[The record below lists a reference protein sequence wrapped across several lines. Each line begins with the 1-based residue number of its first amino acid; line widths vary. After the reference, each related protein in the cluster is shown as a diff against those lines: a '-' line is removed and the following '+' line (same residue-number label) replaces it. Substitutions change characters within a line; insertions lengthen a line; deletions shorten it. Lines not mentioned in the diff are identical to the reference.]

1 MLVIRM
7 QRMGRKRQPSFRLII
22 QDKTRSPQSK
32 HIEIVGFYNP
42 RTKEKGLKEDRI
54 NYWLGQGALP
64 TDTVNNLLVDA
75 GLIQG
80 EKRRTVTL
88 SGARKAQIAEA
99 AKKAEEAQ
107 KETPPATEEA
117 PAAAEES
124 QPSEGV

>member
-32 HIEIVGFYNP
+32 HVEIVGFYNP
-42 RTKEKGLKEDRI
+42 RTKEKGFKEDRI
-54 NYWLGQGALP
+54 TYWLSKGALP
-64 TDTVNNLLVDA
+64 TDTVNNLLINS

-88 SGARKAQIAEA
+88 SGARQAKIAEA
-99 AKKAEEAQ
+99 TKKTEEEKEKKEAPVAVEEA
-107 KETPPATEEA
+107 A
-117 PAAAEES
+117 
-124 QPSEGV
+124 V